1 MATSTPE
8 KALGQPTDGP
18 EEEVAMRRVT
28 VALLIAVLWA
38 RPIGARFVQFGEKV
52 VGAGAVGAALQGTTL
67 GLSADADVAIVGG
80 PDHNSGVGA
89 AWVFTRDSGAWT
101 YNNKL
106 VGTGAVG
113 PASQGASVA
122 LSADGF
128 TAIVGGRDDNGGV
141 GAAWVFTHEGLTFHQ
156 EGNKLVGTGAVG
168 AACQGAAVALSAN
181 GNTAIVGGPCDNGSV
196 GAAWVFVHGAGG
208 WSQQAKLVGTG
219 AAGSAQQGIAVAL
232 SSDGSTALVGGWG
245 DNGFAGAAWVFTRS
259 GTTWTQQGSKLV
271 GTGATGSAHQGWS
284 VALSADGNTAL
295 VGGWGDDASRG
306 ATWVFTRSAGVWTQQ
321 GSKLVG
327 SGAVGNSLQ
336 GASVALTGDG
346 NTAAVG
352 GYGDDA
358 NTGAVWIFKRSAGV
372 WSQQGDKLVGAGAV
386 GAAEQGRSVRLSA
399 DGRFV
404 VVGGW
409 RDDADAGAMWAF
421 TTALW
426 VQQGPKL
433 YGYYSTGAGG
443 QQGSSVAVCADG
455 ATAISGGPLD
465 DSEMGAAWVFVR
477 SGGAWAL
484 EGEKLVGTG
493 AVGSRVYQGSSVA
506 LSADGNSAIVGGY
519 GDNTYVGAAW
529 VFTRSAG
536 VWTQQG
542 GKLVGTGGTGSPM
555 QGSSVALS
563 ADGNTAIV
571 AGPGD
576 NSNAG
581 ATWVFTRS
589 AGVWTQQG
597 SKLVGTGAT
606 GSAHQGGHV
615 ALSADGNTAI
625 VGGASDYSNT
635 GAAWVFVRSGG
646 VWAQQG
652 SKLVGTGGAGTP
664 MQGQSVALSDD
675 GNTALFG
682 GYRDSSYTGAAWV
695 FTRSAGVWTQQGSK
709 LVGTEA
715 IGTANQGV
723 SVALSGDGDTAFVGG
738 YLDNTNIGA
747 VWVFHRSAGVWTQ
760 QGSKVVG
767 TGVGVIGTAGSR
779 QGTSLALSGD
789 GATAVVGAQSDNNW
803 DGAAWV
809 FVPLCARGLANTTIA
824 TTQVF
829 ISCGTLTAG
838 PAFRVESP
846 GDVTFRAVV
855 SVILANGF
863 SVGSGGTFTA
873 GLDPSL
879 AP

>member
-1 MATSTPE
+1 M
-8 KALGQPTDGP
+8 
-18 EEEVAMRRVT
+18 
-28 VALLIAVLWA
+28 IAVLWA
-38 RPIGARFVQFGEKV
+38 PPMSARFVQLGEKL
-52 VGAGAVGAALQGTTL
+52 VGAGAVGAAQQGTSI
-67 GLSADADVAIVGG
+67 GLSADANVAIVGG
-80 PDHNSGVGA
+80 WEDNGHSGA
-89 AWVFTRDSGAWT
+89 AWVFTRNSGAWT
-101 YNNKL
+101 YTNTL

-113 PASQGASVA
+113 QASQGASVA
-122 LSADGF
+122 LSADGSR
-128 TAIVGGRDDNGGV
+128 AIVGGSDDDSSV
-141 GAAWVFTHEGLTFHQ
+141 GAAWVFVHEGLTFNQ

-168 AACQGAAVALSAN
+168 ASYQGAAVALSAD
-181 GNTAIVGGPCDNGSV
+181 GTYAIVGGPGDNGAI
-196 GAAWVFVHGAGG
+196 GAAWVFVRGAGG

-219 AAGSAQQGIAVAL
+219 AVGSAHQGLAVAI

-245 DNGFAGAAWVFTRS
+245 DNGSTGATWVYTRS
-259 GTTWTQQGSKLV
+259 GTTWTQQGSRLV
-271 GTGATGSAHQGWS
+271 GTGTTGSASQGWS

-295 VGGWGDDASRG
+295 VGGYNDDGGVG
-306 ATWVFTRSAGVWTQQ
+306 AAWVFTRSAGVWSQQ

-336 GASVALTGDG
+336 GGSVALTGDG

-352 GYGDDA
+352 GYGDSTG
-358 NTGAVWIFKRSAGV
+358 TGAVWIFKRSTGV

-386 GAAEQGRSVRLSA
+386 GAPRQGKSVGLSA
-399 DGRFV
+399 DARFV

-409 RDDADAGAMWAF
+409 QDDADTGAMWTF

-433 YGYYSTGAGG
+433 YGYYGTGAQA
-443 QQGSSVAVCADG
+443 QQGSSVAVSADG
-455 ATAISGGPLD
+455 MTAISGGPLD
-465 DSEMGAAWVFVR
+465 DGEMGAAWVFIR
-477 SGGAWAL
+477 SGGVWAL

-493 AVGSRVYQGSSVA
+493 AVGSYIDQGTSVA
-506 LSADGNSAIVGGY
+506 LSADGNTALVGGY
-519 GDNTYVGAAW
+519 ADNTYVGAAW

-563 ADGNTAIV
+563 GDGNTAIV
-571 AGPGD
+571 GGPGD

-615 ALSADGNTAI
+615 ALSGDGNTAI

-646 VWAQQG
+646 VWTQQG
-652 SKLVGTGGAGTP
+652 SKLVGTGATGVAS
-664 MQGQSVALSDD
+664 QGISVALSAD
-675 GNTALFG
+675 GDTAILG

-767 TGVGVIGTAGSR
+767 TGVGVIGTSGSR
-779 QGTSLALSGD
+779 QGTSLALSGN
-789 GATAVVGAQSDNNW
+789 GMTAVVGGESDDNW

-809 FVPLCARGLANTTIA
+809 FVPLCSRAFANATIA
-824 TTQVF
+824 TTEVF
-829 ISCGTLTAG
+829 ISCGTLTGG
-838 PAFRVESP
+838 PAFRVETP
-846 GDVTFRAVV
+846 GDVTFRAAV
-855 SVILANGF
+855 SVVLANGF
-863 SVGSGGTFTA
+863 SVGPGAAFAA